1 MASFVV
7 VIPSQKDSILAPG
20 LFRAAIQSASR
31 ARSTPQ
37 INDVTKPWASA
48 AVFAHR
54 NGSGS
59 AIAGDGQSG
68 SWLLAIGPWFHDD
81 GYASGSEPRLLH
93 AYLQT
98 GALDLARAL
107 EGFFCIAIGDGRTQ
121 EVLVITDI
129 IGSCHCFVRLLE
141 AGIAVS
147 SSSSVLA
154 GLSDFRLDPLAC
166 QEYLCTGTVYE
177 DRTIYQEVRKLAAA
191 SVCVF
196 SDGKLRRA
204 DKYWDITNTA
214 DRPLKSSAAPS
225 HLWETLVSAAARI
238 GKTFPNPVCDLTG
251 GYDSRA
257 LVAAFLGSGVPF
269 STTVSGDQH
278 SADVRI
284 SKALAALAHLP
295 HVHSVLDGPVGL
307 DDLKATVPLTDGEY
321 DAIEYARIMRI
332 HQQLAT
338 RFDISLN
345 GSFAEIARGY
355 WWDLLWPQAGKRS
368 VIDANAVARR
378 RFAPSGSCFAWFAAE
393 KRIDLLSHFAGLV
406 QRTNA
411 GLEELP
417 NTLQIDN
424 VYLMMRMQRWQGRIA
439 SSTNQLWPCLSP
451 FMFRSVLE
459 AMLRAPPQC
468 RHRSLLIRTMLAL
481 FRPQL
486 ASYPLEHGYPAVPM
500 TVKNVYR
507 FWPLLPHYGAK
518 IWSRVRANLP
528 LIRSAPA
535 SPHPLT
541 QLLESREML
550 LDPERMHSIE
560 LFDPLILRERLNPG
574 HPLYTR
580 ILSLELA
587 LEHLAQAG
595 SNLKG
600 G

>member
-1 MASFVV
+1 MGSFLVL
-7 VIPSQKDSILAPG
+7 IPSPQERISAPKV
-20 LFRAAIQSASR
+20 FSKAIEKASQ
-31 ARSTPQ
+31 AKSVSL
-37 INDVTKPWASA
+37 INGIQEPWACA
-48 AVFAHR
+48 AAFTRR

-59 AIAGDGQSG
+59 AIASDGQSG
-68 SWLLAIGPWFHDD
+68 SWLLAIGPWFHGD

-129 IGSCHCFVRLLE
+129 IGSCHCFVRLLG

-154 GLSDFRLDPLAC
+154 GLSDFHLDPLAC

-191 SVCVF
+191 SVCGF

-225 HLWETLVSAAARI
+225 HLWETLIRATTRI

-269 STTVSGDQH
+269 STTVSGDPE

-295 HVHSVLDGPVGL
+295 HVHSVLDSPAGV
-307 DDLKATVPLTDGEY
+307 DDLKAALQLTDGEY
-321 DAIEYARIMRI
+321 DALEYARIMRI
-332 HQQLAT
+332 HQGLAA

-345 GSFAEIARGY
+345 GSFAEIGRGY
-355 WWDLLWPQAGKRS
+355 WWDLLWPHAGKRIA
-368 VIDANAVARR
+368 IDSHAVARQ

-393 KRIDLLSHFAGLV
+393 KRVDLLSHFAGVV

-411 GLEELP
+411 GLERLA

-424 VYLMMRMQRWQGRIA
+424 VYLTMRMQRWQGRIA
-439 SSTNQLWPCLSP
+439 SSTNQLWPCLAP

-486 ASYPLEHGYPAVPM
+486 AAYPLEHGYPAVPVTM
-500 TVKNVYR
+500 NNMHR

-518 IWSRVRANLP
+518 IWSRVRARLP
-528 LIRSAPA
+528 LIRSAPS
-535 SPHPLT
+535 SPQPLT
-541 QLLESREML
+541 KFLESRKML
-550 LDPERMHSIE
+550 LDPERMHSID

-574 HPLYTR
+574 HPLYAR

-587 LEHLAQAG
+587 LEHLVQAG
-595 SNLKG
+595 SNPNAG
-600 G
+600 